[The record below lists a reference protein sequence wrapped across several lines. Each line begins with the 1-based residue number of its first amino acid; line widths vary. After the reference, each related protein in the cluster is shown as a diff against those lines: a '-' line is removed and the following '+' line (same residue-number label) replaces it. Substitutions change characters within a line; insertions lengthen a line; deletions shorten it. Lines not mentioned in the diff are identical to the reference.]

1 MIICMCEYAYWI
13 SDLFQFYHATALVM
27 VEAMLGSSL
36 VQAVLAM
43 KVMHYCS
50 SAHRHNL
57 ILYAEVLESEK
68 NSEQGVL

>member
-1 MIICMCEYAYWI
+1 MSPRLGYSGDNEPSI
-13 SDLFQFYHATALVM
+13 SLPNRNLAAEKLMGGHVN
-27 VEAMLGSSL
+27 V
-36 VQAVLAM
+36 VPVLAM
-43 KVMHYCS
+43 KVMHCCS